1 MLPFF
6 LTFVS
11 LCCCLILLCFSFLSF
26 SICCLLLL
34 FPKSPPPPPTSFLF
48 FFVFSLFLFYY
59 IYYIFCCPPS
69 SPFVLPPASCVLYL
83 GCRAGVGLLLRDLGG
98 KWLWSQPASTG
109 GEPLQCASE
118 DSQVD
123 PDQHRPLWLSWLSV
137 SPVFFH
143 FPACFCF
150 FSWLSHSWRLTLG
163 LLKLYCHWQP
173 GWYKKILHALL
184 KIFLVDAVQIWRQ
197 SSVLWHCLSSKIKIE
212 KGFS

>member
-6 LTFVS
+6 LTFIS

-34 FPKSPPPPPTSFLF
+34 FPKSPPHLLPFLF
-48 FFVFSLFLFYY
+48 CFLTFYFYY

-69 SPFVLPPASCVLYL
+69 SPFVLPPAPCVLYL

-123 PDQHRPLWLSWLSV
+123 PDQHRPLWLSRLSV

-184 KIFLVDAVQIWRQ
+184 KIFLVDVQIWRQ
-197 SSVLWHCLSSKIKIE
+197 SSVLWHCLSSKLKIE